1 MISFFDTIIHM
12 KELISRH
19 LNLKYVIP
27 FIAHKLIVFICAF
40 IALIFSPDNVNYAL
54 TDLVSTLGMLLFIII
69 FFRKEFKDN
78 QLKFNKETIKLIIR
92 YTVILFSL
100 NIITSF
106 IESILSGLLNV
117 SLETTNQGMLMEM
130 FYDNFICISISAI
143 LAGITEEMLYRYSIF
158 RLFKNRKLA
167 FVMSW
172 LIFAFGHF
180 SGFNLASYIS
190 MIGYL
195 VLSFVLTYI
204 YYKYDDMRI
213 VCGVHMLNNVL
224 GVIEIFI
231 FMFL

>member
-12 KELISRH
+12 KEIISRQ
-19 LNLKYVIP
+19 LNLKYLFP
-27 FIAHKLIVFICAF
+27 FIANELIIFICTF
-40 IALIFSPDNVNYAL
+40 VALIFFSDNENYAL
-54 TDLVSTLGMLLFIII
+54 IDLVSTLGMLLFIII

-78 QLKFNKETIKLIIR
+78 KSKFNKETVKLIIR

-100 NIITSF
+100 NIITGF
-106 IESILSGLLNV
+106 IESILAGFLNV

-130 FYDNFICISISAI
+130 FYDNFISISISAI
-143 LAGITEEMLYRYSIF
+143 LAGIIEELLYRYSIF
-158 RLFKNRKLA
+158 KLFKNRKLA

-190 MIGYL
+190 MTGYL

-204 YYKYDDMRI
+204 YYKYDDIRI
-213 VCGVHMLNNVL
+213 VCGVHMLNNVF
-224 GVIEIFI
+224 GVIEMFI